1 MTDKLKM
8 YNGYVDDDYDHI
20 NTSPT
25 PPTAEDAVNAFVED
39 EKARLVDAIKET
51 AKGAAI
57 GAAKSTRQVF
67 YPTCRFCGTR
77 TLPDAPYDSQED
89 ADEAATMRCDCVD
102 ARFYQAEKE
111 REERRKENI
120 AALRQNI
127 NALIGYCD
135 VHNIKLDDVTR
146 DFLIECGTF
155 VLDKKISKATVNWAR
170 FKISFALNNKDIIVI
185 SYAYTDGGKI
195 EV

>member
-20 NTSPT
+20 NTSS
-25 PPTAEDAVNAFVED
+25 TAED
-39 EKARLVDAIKET
+39 EKERLAAAIKET
-51 AKGAAI
+51 AKEAAND
-57 GAAKSTRQVF
+57 ATKLSRQVF

-89 ADEAATMRCDCVD
+89 ADEAATMRCDCAD

-120 AALRQNI
+120 ASLRRNI
-127 NALIGYCD
+127 NALVGYCD
-135 VHNIKLDDVTR
+135 VHNIKLDDVNR

-170 FKISFALNNKDIIVI
+170 FKISFALNNRDIIVI

>member
-20 NTSPT
+20 NTSF
-25 PPTAEDAVNAFVED
+25 TAEDAANAYVER
-39 EKARLVDAIKET
+39 EKEKNVAAIKET
-51 AKGAAI
+51 AKSVATV
-57 GAAKSTRQVF
+57 AAKSSRQVF

-77 TLPDAPYDSQED
+77 TLPAVPYDSQED
-89 ADEAATMRCDCVD
+89 ADEEATMRCDCTD

-120 AALRQNI
+120 AALRRNI
-127 NALIGYCD
+127 NALVGYCD

-170 FKISFALNNKDIIVI
+170 FKISFVLNNKDIIVI
-185 SYAYTDGGKI
+185 SYTYTDGGKI